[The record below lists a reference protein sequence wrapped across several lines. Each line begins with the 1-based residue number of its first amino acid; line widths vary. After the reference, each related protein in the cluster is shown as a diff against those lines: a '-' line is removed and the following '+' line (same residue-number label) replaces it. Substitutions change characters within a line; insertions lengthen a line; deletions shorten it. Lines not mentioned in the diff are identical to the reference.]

1 MIGNRISKNSLA
13 SRRGINLPE
22 LKFCKNYESK
32 NTPPQ
37 IPHNTNYFCFDDITK
52 YNWNNPPNKSI
63 TRRPDIEFFYKNHIK
78 SLEKKNIETKEYI
91 INKFFK
97 NNDTQFVLTIN
108 EFPYWVQD
116 ATHWLLWFNPNNY
129 ENKNVNI
136 KEITENLVKKNF
148 PNKEVVM
155 YENLNSN
162 KTIKNIKHSHI
173 FIKN

>member
-129 ENKNVNI
+129 KNKNVNI

>member
-1 MIGNRISKNSLA
+1 M
-13 SRRGINLPE
+13 
-22 LKFCKNYESK
+22 
-32 NTPPQ
+32 
-37 IPHNTNYFCFDDITK
+37 
-52 YNWNNPPNKSI
+52 
-63 TRRPDIEFFYKNHIK
+63 
-78 SLEKKNIETKEYI
+78 EKKNIETKEYI